1 VRTFIVR
8 LLEDAGGLDQ
18 PGPAAPRL
26 KGVVDEVATGLRAVF
41 RNDAE
46 LLAALLAAMSAG
58 QDGGDRDVSAPD

>member
-8 LLEDAGGLDQ
+8 LLEDAGGSNHA
-18 PGPAAPRL
+18 GAAAPPL

-46 LLAALLAAMSAG
+46 LLAALLAARQER
-58 QDGGDRDVSAPD
+58 QDDGDRDVSAPD